1 MYGYQYDSFGTT
13 DPNPR
18 LAQSGPVGVVRM
30 TMVPSFVA
38 PLLQY
43 VSSAV
48 RALLQWIVVSVCVIL
63 MFHRGCSTLRRWQR
77 RQQQQRRSPK
87 SPTNHNHNHTKEV
100 VIAFFH
106 PYCTGGGGGERVLW
120 KMIQVLGD
128 QLMIPTPTSIPSS
141 AVTKRHDND
150 TKQQQQQPPLIS
162 FHPTIVI
169 YTIDAPTATYVQG
182 MYAGSLVRSSV
193 SLSRNT
199 SSCSLIAMFMLLSFQ
214 HMYSLKK

>member
-1 MYGYQYDSFGTT
+1 
-13 DPNPR
+13 
-18 LAQSGPVGVVRM
+18 M

-63 MFHRGCSTLRRWQR
+63 MFHRGCSALRRWQR

-87 SPTNHNHNHTKEV
+87 SPTNHNHTHTKEV

-128 QLMIPTPTSIPSS
+128 QLMIPATTTTIPSS

-150 TKQQQQQPPLIS
+150 TKQQQPPPPVLS
-162 FHPTIVI
+162 FHPTIII
-169 YTIDAPTATYVQG
+169 YTIDTPTATYVQG
-182 MYAGSLVRSSV
+182 MYAGSLVQSSV
-193 SLSRNT
+193 SLSHDT
-199 SSCSLIAMFMLLSFQ
+199 SCSLIAMFMLLSFE
-214 HMYSLKK
+214 HMHSLKK

>member
-1 MYGYQYDSFGTT
+1 MGTSTTRVETGTT

-63 MFHRGCSTLRRWQR
+63 MFHRGCSALRRWQR

-87 SPTNHNHNHTKEV
+87 SPTNHHNHTKEV
-100 VIAFFH
+100 VVAFFH

-128 QLMIPTPTSIPSS
+128 QLMIPPTSIPSS

-150 TKQQQQQPPLIS
+150 SKQQQPVLS
-162 FHPTIVI
+162 FHPTIII

-199 SSCSLIAMFMLLSFQ
+199 SSCSLIATMFMLLSFQ
-214 HMYSLKK
+214 HMHSLKK

>member
-1 MYGYQYDSFGTT
+1 
-13 DPNPR
+13 
-18 LAQSGPVGVVRM
+18 
-30 TMVPSFVA
+30 MVPSFVA

-63 MFHRGCSTLRRWQR
+63 MFHRGCSALRRWQR

-87 SPTNHNHNHTKEV
+87 SPTNHHNHTKEV
-100 VIAFFH
+100 VVAFFH

-128 QLMIPTPTSIPSS
+128 QLMIPTTTTTTIPSS

-150 TKQQQQQPPLIS
+150 SKQQQPVLS
-162 FHPTIVI
+162 FHPTIII

-214 HMYSLKK
+214 HMHSLKK

>member
-1 MYGYQYDSFGTT
+1 
-13 DPNPR
+13 
-18 LAQSGPVGVVRM
+18 
-30 TMVPSFVA
+30 MVSLVA

-48 RALLQWIVVSVCVIL
+48 RALLHWIVVSVCVIL
-63 MFHRGCSTLRRWQR
+63 VVHRGGSALRRWQR
-77 RQQQQRRSPK
+77 RLRRLSPK
-87 SPTNHNHNHTKEV
+87 SPTNHHNHTKEV
-100 VIAFFH
+100 VVAFFH

-150 TKQQQQQPPLIS
+150 SKQQQPVLS
-162 FHPTIVI
+162 FHPTIII

-193 SLSRNT
+193 SLSHNT
-199 SSCSLIAMFMLLSFQ
+199 SSCSLIATMFMLLSFQ
-214 HMYSLKK
+214 HMHSLKK

>member
-1 MYGYQYDSFGTT
+1 
-13 DPNPR
+13 
-18 LAQSGPVGVVRM
+18 M

-43 VSSAV
+43 VSYAV

-63 MFHRGCSTLRRWQR
+63 VFHRGCSALRRWQR

-128 QLMIPTPTSIPSS
+128 QLMIPPTSIPSS

-150 TKQQQQQPPLIS
+150 SKQQQPPPPPLIS

-193 SLSRNT
+193 SLSP
-199 SSCSLIAMFMLLSFQ
+199 SSLIAMFMLLSFQ
-214 HMYSLKK
+214 HMHSLKK

>member
-1 MYGYQYDSFGTT
+1 
-13 DPNPR
+13 
-18 LAQSGPVGVVRM
+18 M

-63 MFHRGCSTLRRWQR
+63 MFHRGCSALRRWQR

-150 TKQQQQQPPLIS
+150 TKQQQQQQPPVLS

-193 SLSRNT
+193 SLSP
-199 SSCSLIAMFMLLSFQ
+199 SSLIAMFMLLSFQ
-214 HMYSLKK
+214 HMHSLKK